1 MLSRI
6 PRLVHAASFNI
17 NNAPK
22 SVDAQNRYQIRF
34 AVIGDYG
41 TGTSHEA
48 VVAELVAGWNPDFV
62 ITTGDNNYPNGAT
75 ETIDENIGKF
85 YSQFI
90 GNYTGSY
97 GTGSETNRFWP
108 SLGNHDWHSI
118 SCSGDNCTGPYFD
131 YFTLP
136 NNERYYEVDLGLV
149 HLFAINSVNGE
160 PDNRSANS
168 IQGLWLQDRLSASQS
183 CFDVVFFH
191 HPPYSSGRHGSKEY
205 MQWPFPEW
213 GADVVFSGH
222 DHTYERLEVNG
233 IPYFV
238 NGAGGAGLYEFTNIG
253 NLPDGVI
260 SISRYNEKRG
270 AMLVTVS
277 STQITYQFFSYDG
290 ELIDE
295 FTKVNNCEP
304 PGNTAP
310 IVDAGV
316 NQTISMPDTALMD
329 GTVSDDGLPDPP
341 AGLTMN
347 WSKESGPGEVIF
359 VDASA
364 VDTEAS
370 FSIDGVY
377 ILRLT
382 ADDGELTSN
391 DEVTITVEPE
401 PPPNQAPT
409 VSAGGDQT
417 ITLPASAAL
426 NGTVNDDGLPNPP
439 GEVVTTWSKTSGP
452 GVVTFGD
459 SSAEDTNVTFSTDGV
474 YVLRLTANDGERTAY
489 EEVNITVEPHPNQ
502 VPFVAAGGD
511 QMITL
516 PASATLNGTVGDDGS
531 PNPPGE
537 VTTTWSKTSGPGV
550 VAFGDTSAEDTNA
563 TFSTDGV
570 YVLRLTAYDGE
581 LTAYDEV
588 SITVEPEPPVNQ
600 VPTVSTGLDQ
610 TITLPASAVLDGT
623 VDDDGLPFSPGVL
636 ATTWS
641 KISGPGTVTF
651 TDASIVNTSASFSI
665 EGLYVLRL
673 TANDGELT
681 AYDEVTVIVEPEPQ
695 PNLAPLVSA
704 GVDQTITLPVLAI
717 LDGAVEDDGLPIPPG
732 VLTTTW
738 SKISGPGEVSFLDS
752 SAVDTAAS
760 FSIEGD
766 YILRLTAYDG
776 ELTTYDE
783 VAFTIISTPLS
794 NQAPSVSAGADQ
806 LITLPSSAQLLGIVS
821 DDGLP
826 DPPCA
831 VTTTWYKVSGPGSVN
846 FVDSNSVKTMASF
859 SAEGIYVL
867 RLTGDDSE
875 LAAFDEVEISVNAA
889 HKVIYHYL
897 PLLVTK

>member
-1 MLSRI
+1 
-6 PRLVHAASFNI
+6 
-17 NNAPK
+17 
-22 SVDAQNRYQIRF
+22 
-34 AVIGDYG
+34 
-41 TGTSHEA
+41 
-48 VVAELVAGWNPDFV
+48 
-62 ITTGDNNYPNGAT
+62 
-75 ETIDENIGKF
+75 
-85 YSQFI
+85 
-90 GNYTGSY
+90 
-97 GTGSETNRFWP
+97 
-108 SLGNHDWHSI
+108 
-118 SCSGDNCTGPYFD
+118 
-131 YFTLP
+131 
-136 NNERYYEVDLGLV
+136 
-149 HLFAINSVNGE
+149 
-160 PDNRSANS
+160 
-168 IQGLWLQDRLSASQS
+168 
-183 CFDVVFFH
+183 
-191 HPPYSSGRHGSKEY
+191 
-205 MQWPFPEW
+205 
-213 GADVVFSGH
+213 
-222 DHTYERLEVNG
+222 
-233 IPYFV
+233 
-238 NGAGGAGLYEFTNIG
+238 
-253 NLPDGVI
+253 
-260 SISRYNEKRG
+260 
-270 AMLVTVS
+270 
-277 STQITYQFFSYDG
+277 
-290 ELIDE
+290 
-295 FTKVNNCEP
+295 
-304 PGNTAP
+304 
-310 IVDAGV
+310 
-316 NQTISMPDTALMD
+316 
-329 GTVSDDGLPDPP
+329 
-341 AGLTMN
+341 
-347 WSKESGPGEVIF
+347 
-359 VDASA
+359 
-364 VDTEAS
+364 
-370 FSIDGVY
+370 
-377 ILRLT
+377 
-382 ADDGELTSN
+382 
-391 DEVTITVEPE
+391 
-401 PPPNQAPT
+401 

-516 PASATLNGTVGDDGS
+516 PASAALNGTVGDDGS